1 MHTHTGGLW
10 DIPNVDSES
19 GKSKW
24 LAKGNLEEMAHKS
37 HSKCH
42 KGVTQ
47 QLSFWAH
54 TCVCLHVLYLFFPP
68 NKHFVSLLSIFCGNS
83 FLQSLRARAFV
94 TDHWSTTR
102 VASHSFESQMHRIE
116 RSPGEEHGKPLQ
128 YSCLE
133 NPQGQRSLASYSPWD
148 CKELDT
154 TEWLSTAQQSI
165 IIAASEI
172 MLIETW
178 KYSREVDQINV
189 RPVSH
194 QL

>member
-1 MHTHTGGLW
+1 MRAHTGGLW

-47 QLSFWAH
+47 RLSLWAH
-54 TCVCLHVLYLFFPP
+54 TCVYLHVLYSFFPP

-116 RSPGEEHGKPLQ
+116 RTMHHWLNGHEFEQTPGDGE
-128 YSCLE
+128 
-133 NPQGQRSLASYSPWD
+133 GQWSLACCSPWGKQRVRHD
-148 CKELDT
+148 WA
-154 TEWLSTAQQSI
+154 TEQQQW
-165 IIAASEI
+165 
-172 MLIETW
+172 T
-178 KYSREVDQINV
+178 
-189 RPVSH
+189 
-194 QL
+194 

>member
-1 MHTHTGGLW
+1 MDLYFLRLRN
-10 DIPNVDSES
+10 IPYV
-19 GKSKW
+19 
-24 LAKGNLEEMAHKS
+24 
-37 HSKCH
+37 
-42 KGVTQ
+42 
-47 QLSFWAH
+47 
-54 TCVCLHVLYLFFPP
+54 Y
-68 NKHFVSLLSIFCGNS
+68 
-83 FLQSLRARAFV
+83 
-94 TDHWSTTR
+94 TTR
-102 VASHSFESQMHRIE
+102 LQCRRPQFNSWLRKIPLRIDSLPALVFLGFPGGSDSKESICNAGYLGAIFGLG

-133 NPQGQRSLASYSPWD
+133 NPQGQRSLASYSPWG